1 MEYYYG
7 KRDDRMAFL
16 QIADICEQLIN
27 GKLEA
32 YNFNYGSS
40 RFNICNGKNIKEK
53 NDSLLAFYILCI
65 LCVLS
70 NKKRIWY
77 TKNETG
83 RN

>member
-53 NDSLLAFYILCI
+53 
-65 LCVLS
+65 
-70 NKKRIWY
+70 
-77 TKNETG
+77 
-83 RN
+83 